1 MRIIAGFHRGRRL
14 LGPEGKGTTRPI
26 TDRVKVSLFD
36 RLSAAQQIED
46 AVVLDLFSGTGSMGL
61 ECLSRGA
68 KRVVF
73 VDRDRVAL
81 SRLNENIQTLKYG
94 ADVACVMNADALGAG
109 LPAILGGAEPL
120 DLLFVDPPYAMMR
133 DPDDA
138 ARIHEQMTRLGKVS
152 APDAWVVLRTD
163 THVAPAT
170 VEGWGEPQIIDKGA
184 MRLHLYRGPAYEGK
198 RD

>member
-26 TDRVKVSLFD
+26 TDRVKTSLFD
-36 RLSAAQQIED
+36 RLAAAHRLED

-68 KRVVF
+68 QHVTF

-81 SRLNENIQTLKYG
+81 DRLRKNLDTLSYG
-94 ADVACVMNADALGAG
+94 SDVASVLSVDALGAG
-109 LPAILGGAEPL
+109 LPAMFGTAEPL
-120 DLLFVDPPYAMMR
+120 TLLFIDPPYAMMT
-133 DPDDA
+133 DEKDA
-138 ARIHEQMTRLGKVS
+138 ARIYQQITRLASVS
-152 APDAWVVLRTD
+152 ADDAWLILRTD
-163 THVAPAT
+163 KNVAPT
-170 VEGWGEPQIIDKGA
+170 PIETWGEPHIIDKGA
-184 MRLHLYRGPAYEGK
+184 MRLHIYRGPGYEGK